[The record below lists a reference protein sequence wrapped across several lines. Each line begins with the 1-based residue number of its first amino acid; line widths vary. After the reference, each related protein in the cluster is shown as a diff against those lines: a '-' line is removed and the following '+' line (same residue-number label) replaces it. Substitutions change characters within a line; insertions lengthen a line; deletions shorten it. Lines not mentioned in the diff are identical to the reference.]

1 MREIIDS
8 RIIKINNKFVAT
20 CICGYTCKFSCKD
33 TALRMLNRGSCRS
46 CKKDYR
52 DISIKGRYSI
62 YKNADNKWCSKCSS
76 CGVEQAYTRRNHATE
91 SEREERK
98 CKKCTQL
105 ARGFSNNQYV
115 GAKQRLYNKF
125 SKSAK
130 AREIEWDINLETM
143 FSSYDG
149 KCTLTGWNISID
161 YKNCTASLDRIDSS
175 KGYFKDNI
183 QWVHKMINMS
193 KNNLDQSKFINMCKA
208 VANKEKW

>member
-8 RIIKINNKFVAT
+8 RIIKLNNKFVAT
-20 CICGYTCKFSCKD
+20 CICGYTSKFSCKD
-33 TALRMLNRGSCRS
+33 SALKMLNRGSCRS

-52 DISIKGRYSI
+52 DISVIGKYSI

-76 CGVEQAYTRRNHATE
+76 CGVEQAYTRRNHAIE
-91 SEREERK
+91 SEREDRK
-98 CKKCTQL
+98 CRKCTQL

-130 AREIEWDINLETM
+130 ARNIKWDINLETM
-143 FSSYDG
+143 FSSYDC
-149 KCTLTGWNISID
+149 KCTLTGWDISID

-175 KGYFKDNI
+175 RGYTKDNI
-183 QWVHKMINMS
+183 QWVHTMINMS
-193 KNNLDQSKFINMCKA
+193 KNKLDQSKFINMCKA